1 MVRIAWA
8 TLRRRPT
15 NLIAT
20 FLALW
25 CAVVTVAA
33 CGTLFE
39 SGLRYHGAVAR
50 YAAAPVLVASNQVSY
65 VTGSGD
71 NRETDSLPLAERA
84 QLPASLAGTIAAL
97 PGVRAAVS
105 DVAIPA
111 ALSTSAGSATV
122 EAHPWS
128 AAQLAPFTLR
138 SGAAPTADDDV
149 VLGAGVAARLH
160 AVTGRDVTLQLP
172 SGPRTFAVTGIA
184 APTGRSPQTATVF
197 LDDAEATAA
206 ANHGTEVIG
215 VLPRPGVSTSTL
227 ATQVRHVLPTVASGA
242 SYTDSAA
249 PHVYTG
255 ANRGG
260 VESTEVGNARA
271 FVIAVSAASGG
282 SLLGIAL
289 IVIAGTVSLSVRLR
303 NRDLA
308 LLRAIAATPRQIRRM
323 VIWETAAVSAL
334 AAGTGAWPGL
344 AAAAWVRNQLVAR
357 RIVPV
362 DFAMHGA
369 GLPVLVAA
377 VSVGL
382 IAVAAAWVASQ
393 RPSRISASAAMAETA
408 IERSRIGV
416 IRTILG
422 VLALAGG
429 ITLSFVSSTIAGDT
443 VAAISVATV
452 SALVSG
458 VGLLGPLLVRVL
470 SAVVGVLFPRC
481 GVVGRLAA
489 ANVSSSS
496 YRLAGVMTAL
506 VLVVALGGSLWFVQ
520 SSEQHVA
527 NQQASAGLLAS
538 DVVVPAG
545 PGLSPQ
551 VVDTL
556 RSTPGVRAATGVAQ
570 STMLSK
576 HDGGTNYTAEGI
588 DLDGLSQTLNLGVT
602 TGSLAG
608 IRQPATVALDSVTA
622 KSMGLRV
629 GEDLRDWYGD
639 GAPADLRV
647 VAIYRRGLGFAEITM
662 ARSQLMQHTT
672 SGLDDA
678 TYLALDNDRPQVTA
692 TVRQELA
699 RLAPGA
705 ALISASRYRVG
716 LDQDLVQNNWSNRI
730 ITLAL
735 LTYVI
740 IGALNTLIM
749 YALGRRR
756 EFALLRL
763 TGTTRRQIRRMVTL
777 EQSVLLGMV
786 LTIGAAIAAATL
798 VPTVKGLT
806 GSSSPYIPPPGWV
819 AVIGGVIV
827 VGIAATILPVRR
839 VLRVR
844 PIDAVGIRE

>member
-15 NLIAT
+15 HLIAT

-33 CGTLFE
+33 CGALFE
-39 SGLRYHGAVAR
+39 SGLRYHGTVAR
-50 YAAAPVLVASNQVSY
+50 YAAAPVLVASTQVSY
-65 VTGSGD
+65 VSGSGD

-111 ALSTSAGSATV
+111 ALSTSAGSARV

-138 SGAAPTADDDV
+138 SGTSPTADDDV

-160 AVTGRDVTLQLP
+160 AATGRDVTLQLP
-172 SGPRTFAVTGIA
+172 AGPRTFAVTGIA
-184 APTGRSPQTATVF
+184 GPTGRSPQTATVF

-206 ANHGTEVIG
+206 ASHGTEVIG

-227 ATQVRHVLPTVASGA
+227 ATEVRHVLPTVASGA
-242 SYTDSAA
+242 
-249 PHVYTG
+249 PHSGAVPQVYTG

-260 VESTEVGNARA
+260 VESTAVGNAQA
-271 FVIAVSAASGG
+271 FVIAVSASFGG
-282 SLLGIAL
+282 SALLMAL
-289 IVIAGTVSLSVRLR
+289 IVIAGTVGLSVRLR

-323 VIWETAAVSAL
+323 VIWETAALSAL
-334 AAGTGAWPGL
+334 AAGMGAWPGL

-357 RIVPV
+357 QIVPV

-382 IAVAAAWVASQ
+382 IAMAAAWVASQ
-393 RPSRISASAAMAETA
+393 RPSRISASAAMVETA
-408 IERSRIGV
+408 IERSRLGV
-416 IRTILG
+416 IRSILG

-429 ITLSFVSSTIAGDT
+429 ITLSFVSSTVAGDT
-443 VAAISVATV
+443 IAAISVGTV
-452 SALVSG
+452 FALVSG

-470 SAVVGVLFPRC
+470 SAVVGVVLRRC
-481 GVVGRLAA
+481 GAVGRLAA
-489 ANVSSSS
+489 ANVACSS

-527 NQQASAGLLAS
+527 SQQASAGLLAS

-576 HDGGTNYTAEGI
+576 HDGGTTSSAEGI
-588 DLDGLSQTLNLGVT
+588 DLDRLSRTLNLGVT
-602 TGSLAG
+602 SGNLAG

-629 GEDLRDWYGD
+629 GDDLHGWYGD

-662 ARSQLMQHTT
+662 ARSLLMQHTT

-678 TYLALDNDRPQVTA
+678 IYLALDNDRPQVTA

-705 ALISASRYRVG
+705 SLISGSRYRVG
-716 LDQDLVQNNWSNRI
+716 LDLDLVQNNWSNRI

-735 LTYVI
+735 LTYVV
-740 IGALNTLIM
+740 IGALNTLVM
-749 YALGRRR
+749 YVLGRRR

-777 EQSVLLGMV
+777 EQSVLLAMV

-798 VPTVKGLT
+798 VSTVKGLT
-806 GSSSPYIPPPGWV
+806 GSSSPYIPPTGWV
-819 AVIGGVIV
+819 AVIGGVIM
-827 VGIAATILPVRR
+827 VGSAATILPVRR

>member
-1 MVRIAWA
+1 MVRIAWS

-15 NLIAT
+15 QLIAT

-25 CAVVTVAA
+25 CAVVMLAA
-33 CGTLFE
+33 CCALFA
-39 SGLRYHGAVAR
+39 SALRYHGPVAR
-50 YAAAPVLVASNQVSY
+50 YAAAPVLVASTQVSY
-65 VTGSGD
+65 VSGSGD
-71 NRETDSLPLAERA
+71 NRETDSLPLAERT
-84 QLPASLAGTIAAL
+84 QLPASLAGTIATL

-111 ALSTSAGSATV
+111 ALSASAGSATV

-138 SGAAPTADDDV
+138 SGAAPTAENDV

-160 AVTGRDVTLQLP
+160 TGTGRDVTLQLA
-172 SGPRTFAVTGIA
+172 SGPRIFTVTGIA

-227 ATQVRHVLPTVASGA
+227 ATEVRHVLSRLASGA
-242 SYTDSAA
+242 PHTGGAA
-249 PHVYTG
+249 LQVYTG
-255 ANRGG
+255 AHRGG

-271 FVIAVSAASGG
+271 FVIAVSAAFGG
-282 SLLGIAL
+282 SLLLIAL
-289 IVIAGTVSLSVRLR
+289 IVIAGIVGLSVRLR

-323 VIWETAAVSAL
+323 VIWETAALSGV
-334 AAGTGAWPGL
+334 AAVTGAGPGL
-344 AAAAWVRNQLVAR
+344 AVAAWVRNQLVAHQ
-357 RIVPV
+357 IVPV
-362 DFAMHGA
+362 DFALHGA
-369 GLPVLVAA
+369 ALPVLVAA

-382 IAVAAAWVASQ
+382 IAVAAAWVASR
-393 RPSRISASAAMAETA
+393 RPSRISPSAAMAETA
-408 IERSRIGV
+408 IERPR
-416 IRTILG
+416 LG
-422 VLALAGG
+422 VVRTVLGVVALAGG
-429 ITLSFVSSTIAGDT
+429 VTLSYVSSIIAGDT
-443 VAAISVATV
+443 AAAISVGTV
-452 SALVSG
+452 AALACG

-470 SAVVGVLFPRC
+470 SAVVGVVLRRC

-489 ANVSSSS
+489 ANFASASH
-496 YRLAGVMTAL
+496 RLAGVMTAL
-506 VLVVALGGSLWFVQ
+506 VLVVALGGSLWFIQ

-527 NQQASAGLLAS
+527 NQQASAGLLAT
-538 DVVVPAG
+538 DVVVPAE

-570 STMLSK
+570 STMLSRNE
-576 HDGGTNYTAEGI
+576 GGTTYSAEGI
-588 DLDGLSQTLNLGVT
+588 DLDGSSRTLNLGVT
-602 TGSLAG
+602 SGNLAD
-608 IRQPATVALDSVTA
+608 IRQSSTVALDSVTA

-629 GEDLRDWYGD
+629 GDDFHGWYGD
-639 GAPADLRV
+639 GVSADLRV
-647 VAIYRRGLGFAEITM
+647 VAIYSRGLGFADITM
-662 ARSQLMQHTT
+662 ARSLLMQHTT

-678 TYLALDNDRPQVTA
+678 IYVALDNDRPQVTA

-699 RLAPGA
+699 RVAPGA
-705 ALISASRYRVG
+705 SLVSASRYRVG
-716 LDQDLVQNNWSNRI
+716 LDLDLVQNNWSNRI

-735 LTYVI
+735 LTYVV

-806 GSSSPYIPPPGWV
+806 GSSSPYIPPTGWV

-827 VGIAATILPVRR
+827 IAIAATILPVRR
-839 VLRVR
+839 VLGVR